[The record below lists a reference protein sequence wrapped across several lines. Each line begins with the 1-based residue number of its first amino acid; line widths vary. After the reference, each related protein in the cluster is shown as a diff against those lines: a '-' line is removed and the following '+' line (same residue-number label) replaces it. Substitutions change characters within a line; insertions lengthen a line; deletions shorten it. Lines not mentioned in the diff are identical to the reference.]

1 MSKPSKET
9 QDKKEVSNFYD
20 MIIKIDS
27 FRNLKKKESGHFG
40 WDIIYGKDFNYQE
53 KTKEEL
59 VKIGVL
65 GNGNRGKSFI
75 LSKLSHFDIPS
86 SFSIKTEG
94 LSIKFPDLKN
104 KDGKGIVLI
113 DSAGFEVPLQETND
127 FKLEQITGLSQKEAN
142 EKINTLT
149 KDRAILEAFTQ
160 QYILQTADVLIA
172 VVGQLTYSEQQ
183 LLLRMKRDNESSKKK
198 KKKIFVVHNLFNL
211 VTKDQVQDY
220 INNVLMKSLTFK
232 LEKTDISNFDGNTET
247 VDKNYSYYHEE
258 CGNDNDN
265 KNDKNNVIEHLIMA
279 KDDSEAGKYYNETT
293 IKFLLSNI
301 VTCAKLSKYP
311 VKSSIK
317 NFLYDMSGVI
327 FENAINKP
335 EKGEPGYIFDELIIG
350 DQKIPKFYIDNY
362 PKDIIL
368 KSISI
373 DSLGFSSFFGKKIQ
387 PNCCVYIVDNINKLP
402 YKEFQPPSK
411 NDEKLYYLVIQIELP
426 GILNDKDIKPTIIPS
441 DGKYLITL
449 EGERKIRKIIDN
461 PSQNEPTIFDYY
473 NSSIKEGFFS
483 FTQVIDPENIIL
495 NEPIKPAFQ
504 INDNGILTFCYLG
517 SSSETNE
524 EIEI

>member
-1 MSKPSKET
+1 MLHYGWSVKP
-9 QDKKEVSNFYD
+9 
-20 MIIKIDS
+20 
-27 FRNLKKKESGHFG
+27 
-40 WDIIYGKDFNYQE
+40 
-53 KTKEEL
+53 
-59 VKIGVL
+59 
-65 GNGNRGKSFI
+65 
-75 LSKLSHFDIPS
+75 
-86 SFSIKTEG
+86 
-94 LSIKFPDLKN
+94 
-104 KDGKGIVLI
+104 
-113 DSAGFEVPLQETND
+113 
-127 FKLEQITGLSQKEAN
+127 
-142 EKINTLT
+142 
-149 KDRAILEAFTQ
+149 
-160 QYILQTADVLIA
+160 
-172 VVGQLTYSEQQ
+172 
-183 LLLRMKRDNESSKKK
+183 
-198 KKKIFVVHNLFNL
+198 LFML

-301 VTCAKLSKYP
+301 VTCPKLSKYP

-327 FENAINKP
+327 FENAINKTK
-335 EKGEPGYIFDELIIG
+335 KGEPGYIFDELIIG

-402 YKEFQPPSK
+402 YEEFQPQSK

-495 NEPIKPAFQ
+495 NEPIIPAFQ
-504 INDNGILTFCYLG
+504 TNDNGILTFCYLG
-517 SSSETNE
+517 TSSEANT